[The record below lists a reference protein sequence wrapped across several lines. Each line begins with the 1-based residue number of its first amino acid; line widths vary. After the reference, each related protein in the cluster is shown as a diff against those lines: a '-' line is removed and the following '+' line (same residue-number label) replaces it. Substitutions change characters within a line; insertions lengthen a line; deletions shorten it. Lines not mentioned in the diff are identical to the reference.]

1 MEKCRRRR
9 IKTAARLFPV
19 ILLAA
24 AVTILSL
31 RGRSLLQICFLDVG
45 QGDGV
50 VIQTPAGACVMIDGG
65 SSSKKNLGRYQ
76 LEPYLKNQGIAYID
90 AIFVSHTDHDHI
102 SGLQK
107 LLEDSGDGLT
117 TIRAGYLV
125 LPDWADPPDSW
136 KELAGTA
143 ERSGT
148 KVVTSGR
155 GDTFTVKDTTFEI
168 LAPNKNTVA
177 EDINEASLV
186 IELHYGEFDAIFT
199 GDIGKETEER
209 LAEDQLLSDVE
220 LLKTA
225 HHGSRYSSSKEF
237 LQAVRAETAVIS
249 CSYRNVYGHPA
260 PETIERLEE
269 AGCQIEYTMKSGA
282 VTVCTD
288 GKNMAIYR
296 FLAEKSPQDHDFS
309 KIDAD

>member
-1 MEKCRRRR
+1 M
-9 IKTAARLFPV
+9 
-19 ILLAA
+19 
-24 AVTILSL
+24 
-31 RGRSLLQICFLDVG
+31 
-45 QGDGV
+45 
-50 VIQTPAGACVMIDGG
+50 VIQTPAGGCVMIDGG

-76 LEPYLKNQGIAYID
+76 LEPYLKNQGISYID
-90 AIFVSHTDHDHI
+90 AVFVTHTDHDHI
-102 SGLQK
+102 SAVQQLF
-107 LLEDSGDGLT
+107 EDGGDGLT
-117 TIRAGYLV
+117 SIRAGYLV
-125 LPDWADPPDSW
+125 LPDWADPPESW
-136 KELAGTA
+136 KDLAETA

-155 GDTFTVKDTTFEI
+155 GDTFTVKDAAFDI

-186 IELHYGEFDAIFT
+186 IGLHYGEFDAVFT

-209 LAEDQLLSDVE
+209 MVEDQLLSDVE

-225 HHGSRYSSSKEF
+225 HHGSRYSSSREF
-237 LQAVRAETAVIS
+237 LQAVQAEIAVIS

-288 GKNMAIYR
+288 GKHITIRR
-296 FLAEKSPQDHDFS
+296 FLED
-309 KIDAD
+309 